1 MLAAGSLDPMT
12 IDLVSRSESDTLEI
26 ARALGSTL
34 RGGDVVSL
42 TGDLGAGKTI
52 FCKGIGEALGVPS
65 TRIVSPS
72 FTIVT
77 EHREGRIPFFH
88 VDAYRLGSV
97 REAEEIGL
105 EEIFRGEGVCA
116 VEWADRVGNLLPNGC
131 IQVTFFI
138 SEESAEGRRIR
149 VEMADSGRSRS
160 FRSRVAHLA
169 RISRQGS

>member
-1 MLAAGSLDPMT
+1 MVRFLPVQVELYSHSP
-12 IDLVSRSESDTLEI
+12 EDTLEI
-26 ARALGSTL
+26 AGALGSTL

-65 TRIVSPS
+65 ARIVSPS
-72 FTIVT
+72 FTIVA
-77 EHREGRIPFFH
+77 EHREGKIPFFH

-105 EEIFRGEGVCA
+105 EETFRGEGVCA

-131 IQVTFFI
+131 IQVTFLI

-149 VEMADSGRSRS
+149 VEMADPDRFRS

-169 RISRQGS
+169 RISHQGS